1 MGIFAKILIGAAVAG
16 GVGTAVAVA
25 VDSHQQKKAEQ
36 KVKEAKND
44 VERARALRDV
54 AYRENKSVIQRI
66 KKYVQKKVV
75 KILAFVALHMD
86 QIEAAGAI
94 LGLGSAVIGI
104 AGAVKDYKNSNDTQ
118 EKLDWIMERMKA
130 DEKAINH
137 NHKVF
142 AVGMGVIADKL
153 NVDADAVDAALDA
166 ALAS

>member
-16 GVGTAVAVA
+16 GVGTVVAVA

-75 KILAFVALHMD
+75 KILAFVALHME

-118 EKLDWIMERMKA
+118 EKLDWIVERMKA

-142 AVGMGVIADKL
+142 GVGMGFICDQVG
-153 NVDADAVDAALDA
+153 VDSEALDT
-166 ALAS
+166 ALNAIA